1 MNSVPGVMR
10 TCRSPG
16 ERAPGGSSITSV
28 EGIVRASFN
37 KAVTLY
43 LGEHPRAERPVKH
56 LPADSSVVVLSPVLT
71 TS

>member
-1 MNSVPGVMR
+1 MVS
-10 TCRSPG
+10 
-16 ERAPGGSSITSV
+16 
-28 EGIVRASFN
+28 ASFN

-56 LPADSSVVVLSPVLT
+56 LPADGSAVVLNPVLT